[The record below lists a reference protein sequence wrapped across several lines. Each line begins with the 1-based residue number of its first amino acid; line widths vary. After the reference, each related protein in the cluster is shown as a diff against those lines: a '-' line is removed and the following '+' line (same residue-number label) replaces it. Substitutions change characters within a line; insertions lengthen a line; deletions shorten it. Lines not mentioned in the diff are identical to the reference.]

1 VKPLIRQYPQQKL
14 QGAVSSSVRSSPLG
28 ANTVVNT
35 VGKPMSSF
43 SDALFT
49 QGLTALMPPTIS
61 QSVRDFVTEI

>member
-1 VKPLIRQYPQQKL
+1 MKPLMRQNPQQKL
-14 QGAVSSSVRSSPLG
+14 QGAVSSNVRSSPLG

-49 QGLTALMPPTIS
+49 QGLTALC
-61 QSVRDFVTEI
+61 